1 MGPELHLH
9 LFARLLLASIL
20 GGLIGLEREV
30 HGRPAGFRTHLL
42 VSLGSCLFCL
52 TSIEVYQIYGNFSGT
67 VPVGIDPGRIAAQV
81 VTGIGFLGAGAII
94 RERASIRGL
103 TTAACL
109 WVAAGL
115 GIACGLGLFQMAIA
129 VTAIALINLLL
140 LKQVEKRLNR
150 DIYVVVKVW
159 GDDRPDFI
167 QQVYQLLGETGIE
180 RVEAKFERD
189 LERKLMFIEFQM
201 KRGKK
206 VTSPDLLAKLSE
218 LQGVK
223 RVSVD

>member
-52 TSIEVYQIYGNFSGT
+52 TSIEVYRIYGNFSGT

-115 GIACGLGLFQMAIA
+115 GIACGLGLFQMAIV

-206 VTSPDLLAKLSE
+206 ITSPELLAKLSE

>member
-115 GIACGLGLFQMAIA
+115 GIACGLGLFQMAVV
-129 VTAIALINLLL
+129 VTVIALVNLLL

-150 DIYVVVKVW
+150 DIYVMVKVW
-159 GDDRPDFI
+159 GEDRPDFI
-167 QQVYQLLGETGIE
+167 QQVYQLLGATGIE

-206 VTSPDLLAKLSE
+206 VTSPELLAKLSE

>member
-52 TSIEVYQIYGNFSGT
+52 TSIEVYQLYGNFSGV

-115 GIACGLGLFQMAIA
+115 GIACGLGLFQMAIV

-201 KRGKK
+201 KRGNKI
-206 VTSPDLLAKLSE
+206 TSPDLLAKLSE

>member
-52 TSIEVYQIYGNFSGT
+52 TSIEVYQIYGNFSGM

-115 GIACGLGLFQMAIA
+115 GIACGLGLFKMAIV

-180 RVEAKFERD
+180 RVEAKFEKD